1 MSLCNRQLLWTN
13 SFERVVA
20 SYSISFWFMSI
31 LFDLGCSD
39 AGCIC
44 LFKQVFEKKWR
55 NLCLGMFYLFSFTNV
70 CFCWEAQ
77 LSLHSSVGF
86 RLCLC
91 AIDSYCERIAV
102 RELQFRISMLIL
114 FNWMWFLHLMKWI
127 LPLPVFPMA
136 GGRAAASAATVSL
149 RERLPSLASIYKNAG
164 SGYASREWI
173 SGLLAL
179 PAGGLV
185 DITKLY

>member
-1 MSLCNRQLLWTN
+1 
-13 SFERVVA
+13 
-20 SYSISFWFMSI
+20 
-31 LFDLGCSD
+31 
-39 AGCIC
+39 
-44 LFKQVFEKKWR
+44 
-55 NLCLGMFYLFSFTNV
+55 
-70 CFCWEAQ
+70 
-77 LSLHSSVGF
+77 
-86 RLCLC
+86 
-91 AIDSYCERIAV
+91 
-102 RELQFRISMLIL
+102 
-114 FNWMWFLHLMKWI
+114 
-127 LPLPVFPMA
+127 MA